1 MKNKMVSGNNRI
13 KNGILG
19 NETGNKRRKHLFERK
34 GFAIVR
40 KAKREGEE
48 VKITIHSEAQITE
61 TEVTIC
67 CNHLT
72 PEIEKMISMLRMLD
86 RKLTGIKDGET
97 YLIDV
102 DKVLYIDTVD
112 KKTFL
117 YTMDSVYETN
127 LRLYELEE
135 QLASAN
141 FFRANKS
148 CIINF
153 REIVSLKA
161 DLDRRIRV
169 TLTNK
174 EQLIVSRQY
183 AEYVKQRLGVK

>member
-1 MKNKMVSGNNRI
+1 M
-13 KNGILG
+13 
-19 NETGNKRRKHLFERK
+19 
-34 GFAIVR
+34 
-40 KAKREGEE
+40 
-48 VKITIHSEAQITE
+48 KITIHSEAQITE
-61 TEVTIC
+61 TEVTIS

-86 RKLTGIKDGET
+86 KKLTGIKDGET

-135 QLASAN
+135 QLACAD

-174 EQLIVSRQY
+174 EQLVVSRQY